1 MVSALVMLTDRLAA
15 AAGARGEELFAEIP
29 AAARRIGLFMV
40 VLAVSVPVF
49 LAGCLAVLAW
59 RLLG

>member
-1 MVSALVMLTDRLAA
+1 LRDRLAA
-15 AAGARGEELFAEIP
+15 AAGVRGEELLAEIP
-29 AAARRIGLFMV
+29 AAARRIGLLMA

-49 LAGCLAVLAW
+49 LAGLLALVAW